1 MQSDYSELVE
11 RLMDSIE
18 HVRTMKAQDGEQDA
32 RLALAMNRMMQAATA
47 ITTLQA
53 ELAEARNQA
62 IEDAAQEAD
71 KWFPANSAA
80 KYPTGGIAA
89 AIRAMRGKP

>member
-11 RLMDSIE
+11 RLD
-18 HVRTMKAQDGEQDA
+18 
-32 RLALAMNRMMQAATA
+32 RLAPFNGNAVIVILDTFTEANKCVRDAIAA

-53 ELAEARNQA
+53 ELADARNQA
-62 IEDAAQEAD
+62 LEDAAQEAD

-80 KYPTGGIAA
+80 KYPTGGVAA
-89 AIRAMRGKP
+89 AIRAMKDKP